1 MIMAKRVI
9 LIVCDSMGV
18 GAAPDAERFGDAGSD
33 TFGHIAR
40 TMGDR
45 FVTPNLSSMGFGNID
60 GLDQGSGRFLSA
72 HPEGAFGRLR
82 EKSIGKDTIT
92 GHWEIAGIETLTPF
106 KTYPDGFPREF
117 IEKFEE
123 EIHTRVLGNYPESG
137 TVIIEK
143 LGEEH
148 ERTGKP
154 IVYTSS
160 DSVFQI
166 AANIDV
172 IPLERLY
179 DICAA
184 ARRLLQGEW
193 ACGRVIARP
202 YRLINGKRERTPDRR
217 DYAVSPPE
225 DTILDKISKAGQTV
239 YAVGKI
245 HDIFNGRGIT
255 EWVHTDNNADGTD
268 KTLEAMAR
276 TNDGL
281 IFTNLVDFDSK
292 YGHRRDPEGYGRAIM
307 EFDARIPEIR
317 EAMTPED
324 ILIITAD
331 HGNDPTH
338 SGFDHT
344 REYVPAVFCGQP
356 IRAGANFGTRE
367 TFADLGAVID
377 DYLGVPEP
385 AIGTSFLKEII
396 V

>member
-1 MIMAKRVI
+1 
-9 LIVCDSMGV
+9 
-18 GAAPDAERFGDAGSD
+18 
-33 TFGHIAR
+33 
-40 TMGDR
+40 
-45 FVTPNLSSMGFGNID
+45 
-60 GLDQGSGRFLSA
+60 
-72 HPEGAFGRLR
+72 
-82 EKSIGKDTIT
+82 
-92 GHWEIAGIETLTPF
+92 
-106 KTYPDGFPREF
+106 
-117 IEKFEE
+117 
-123 EIHTRVLGNYPESG
+123 
-137 TVIIEK
+137 
-143 LGEEH
+143 
-148 ERTGKP
+148 
-154 IVYTSS
+154 
-160 DSVFQI
+160 VFQI